1 MADDEDFLSEMRG
14 NAGRLSDCLSSLLHR
29 IEQLETQKI
38 IKNIEINSNHN
49 EEILSSPT
57 TITDK
62 LLNGKGKFYDS
73 QLTSRRE
80 YLSVDPFS
88 GQRKLV
94 TIIERPLPS
103 GPLRAQSPTQ
113 LNSPETEQLI
123 QNKKHLLA
131 SAYESR
137 IVEIQPNLL
146 EGLEVE
152 QICGQFVA
160 VKVTPELSKF
170 IRPGDTLV
178 ELDGQPFINKK
189 QIYQPKGA
197 VQIKLVLSDLYSAP
211 MEFCRVLDDYKA
223 NIISENINQNL
234 LPYLS
239 FSLQR
244 GDILQILSKNE
255 NYFQARKVNDL
266 STSGFVP
273 NNIRTRPVAMLCPY
287 GRRVIALIGA
297 NGVGRRSLKKM
308 LIEYRPYE
316 FAGVVPI
323 TSRAPKQGEQHGR
336 EYFFERKEDVLQL
349 IRDRQMIEWG
359 EYNDQLYGTTA
370 ESVRQVIRSGR
381 VCVLDCSPKAIS
393 SLYNSEFMP
402 FIVVVASPELD
413 ELIQLNKEQTNNLDN
428 LKNICEQSCKFV
440 NENEWAKQ
448 ADLLLINRNR
458 DISLR
463 RLLDALES
471 LKSESQWIP
480 LEWLQTNF
488 QAPPQQTTKVTKR
501 K

>member
-1 MADDEDFLSEMRG
+1 MADNEEFIKEMRG
-14 NAGRLSDCLSSLLHR
+14 NAGRLSDCLSSLLRR

-38 IKNIEINSNHN
+38 IKNIEINSNEN
-49 EEILSSPT
+49 EEKLISSPT
-57 TITDK
+57 FLTNK
-62 LLNGKGKFYDS
+62 LLNGGFYDDNELTS
-73 QLTSRRE
+73 NNTSRRE

-88 GQRKLV
+88 GQRKLI
-94 TIIERPLPS
+94 TIIERSLPN

-113 LNSPETEQLI
+113 LNGPEAEQLI
-123 QNKKHLLA
+123 QSKKHLLA

-137 IVEIQPNLL
+137 IVEIKPNLL
-146 EGLEVE
+146 EGLELE

-160 VKVTPELSKF
+160 VKVTPELSKI
-170 IRPGDTLV
+170 IRPGDTLI

-189 QIYQPKGA
+189 QLYQPKGA
-197 VQIKLVLSDLYSAP
+197 VQLKLVLSDFYSAP
-211 MEFCRVLDDYKA
+211 MEFCKVLDNYKS
-223 NIISENINQNL
+223 NIISENSNQ

-273 NNIRTRPVAMLCPY
+273 KNIRTCPVAMLCPY

-297 NGVGRRSLKKM
+297 NGVGRRTLKRM
-308 LIEYRPYE
+308 LIEYRPYQ
-316 FAGVVPI
+316 FAGVIPI
-323 TSRAPKQGEQHGR
+323 TSRAPKQGEQQGR

-349 IRDRQMIEWG
+349 IRDRKMIEWG

-370 ESVRQVIRSGR
+370 ESIRQVIRSGR

-393 SLYNSEFMP
+393 NLYNSEFMP
-402 FIVVVASPELD
+402 FIVVIASPELD
-413 ELIQLNKEQTNNLDN
+413 EIVQLNGEQKTNNLEN
-428 LKNICEQSCKFV
+428 LRNICEQSSKFL

-463 RLLDALES
+463 RLLDSLES

-480 LEWLQTNF
+480 LEWLQTNL
-488 QAPPQQTTKVTKR
+488 PK
-501 K
+501 